1 MNDSNI
7 PELISPLE
15 DPNMPDDISE
25 LKSEIQANSEPGLAE
40 SIEHYEESVDDE
52 SAVERIQSELPKPQN
67 EALDPSG
74 DNLTLTEAHSDRT
87 IVRMERWLGPENY
100 RIMKG
105 LSKTWASRIGFF
117 LILLFALVAIFAPL
131 IIPPVGSDPYM
142 MPRDGFVSQPRGPG
156 SPWKKNTP
164 EIPFWYKTV
173 TGKDQWVHL
182 LGTTQGQY
190 DIFYGVIWGTRTAFR
205 TGFIVEM
212 ATVLIGVI
220 LGSIA
225 AYYGGIM
232 DNILMRIVDVFM
244 TLPYI
249 MMAMIAAAV
258 LTPRIGKSL
267 LPAMI
272 AMIAFGWM
280 GYARVIR
287 SDILSIKQRDYVMAA
302 KVSGVK
308 NSRILFKH
316 IIPNAIFPTLVLAS
330 LGIGSVVLSFAAL
343 SFLGIGTPLGY
354 SDWGQILAFARSWI
368 NNLDKYWFIVV
379 FPGMTLTL
387 FVMGWNL
394 VGDAVRDVF
403 DPRMRGRG
411 A

>member
-1 MNDSNI
+1 MNDFDNI
-7 PELISPLE
+7 DPFNPLE
-15 DPNMPDDISE
+15 DPNAPTDDLES
-25 LKSEIQANSEPGLAE
+25 KEPRAEGVKGRLAE
-40 SIEHYEESVDDE
+40 SIEHYVQPEVTESV
-52 SAVERIQSELPKPQN
+52 VERIQSELPKPSG
-67 EALDPSG
+67 EEIEPSG
-74 DNLTLTEAHSDRT
+74 DNLILAEAHSDRK
-87 IVRMERWLGPENY
+87 ISRMERWMGPENY

-105 LSKTWASRIGFF
+105 LSKTWASRVGFF
-117 LILLFALVAIFAPL
+117 LILFFALVAIFAPL
-131 IIPPVGSDPYM
+131 IAPPVGSDPYM
-142 MPRDGFVSQPRGPG
+142 MPRDGFVSQPKKPG
-156 SPWKKNTP
+156 TIWKKNSP
-164 EIPFWYKTV
+164 EVPFWYKPL
-173 TGKDQWVHL
+173 TGNDEWVHL
-182 LGTTQGQY
+182 LGTAQGQY
-190 DIFYGVIWGTRTAFR
+190 DIFYGIVWGTRTAFR
-205 TGFIVEM
+205 TGFIVEI

-220 LGSIA
+220 LGSVA
-225 AYYGGIM
+225 AYYGGAV
-232 DNILMRIVDVFM
+232 DNILMRIVDIFM

-258 LTPRIGKSL
+258 LTPKIGKSL
-267 LPAMI
+267 IPAMI

-280 GYARVIR
+280 GYSRVIR

-316 IIPNAIFPTLVLAS
+316 IIPNAIFPTLVLAT
-330 LGIGSVVLSFAAL
+330 LGIGNVVLSFAAL

-368 NNLDKYWFIVV
+368 NNLDKYWYIVV
-379 FPGMTLTL
+379 FPGLTLTL